1 MQMDPRMIGVCSDGA
16 IPRMRDR
23 LDAKARFPATSPG
36 RSASS
41 QEARPCDTA
50 RVVLETARHE
60 PASFGHD
67 DTARAT
73 RIAVLGVFV
82 LVTAAIGAHLI
93 DFGVYDLRIRVM
105 NAGLGSSP
113 VAWVSPA
120 ALAVALASTILLARR
135 RQVTVAL
142 VPVLAI
148 VLVLST
154 RHLGESLP
162 HWQVLLLPPLGLAL
176 FLLWREAEAL
186 DRLAARTC
194 RTGCVLLVCAFALH
208 VFGAALL
215 RSLGIGV
222 DSWPYQVKVALK
234 EGLEIAGWLLVASG
248 LAATAWGTR
257 VWRGPAVE
265 PAA

>member
-1 MQMDPRMIGVCSDGA
+1 
-16 IPRMRDR
+16 
-23 LDAKARFPATSPG
+23 
-36 RSASS
+36 
-41 QEARPCDTA
+41 
-50 RVVLETARHE
+50 
-60 PASFGHD
+60 
-67 DTARAT
+67 
-73 RIAVLGVFV
+73 
-82 LVTAAIGAHLI
+82 
-93 DFGVYDLRIRVM
+93 
-105 NAGLGSSP
+105 
-113 VAWVSPA
+113 
-120 ALAVALASTILLARR
+120 
-135 RQVTVAL
+135 VAL